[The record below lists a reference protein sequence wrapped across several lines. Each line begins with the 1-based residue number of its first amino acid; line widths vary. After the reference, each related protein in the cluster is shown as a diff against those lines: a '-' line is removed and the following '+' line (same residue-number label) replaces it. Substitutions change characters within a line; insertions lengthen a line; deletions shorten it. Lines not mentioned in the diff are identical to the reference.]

1 MNCEYKSTT
10 FSSVS
15 NLFITL
21 KNNKMTG
28 QVTKL
33 FLKDKICN
41 KMLKKYKFIYIFSC
55 ITLKNTIFKS
65 F

>member
-1 MNCEYKSTT
+1 M
-10 FSSVS
+10 S

-28 QVTKL
+28 QFTQL

-55 ITLKNTIFKS
+55 ITLKKILFLKVFNLKLKLLPI
-65 F
+65 

>member
-1 MNCEYKSTT
+1 
-10 FSSVS
+10 
-15 NLFITL
+15 
-21 KNNKMTG
+21 MTG

-55 ITLKNTIFKS
+55 ITLKKILFLKVFNLKLKLLPI
-65 F
+65 